1 MRPLLSPE
9 SAQRKFYNV
18 ILKMAQAAR
27 DPLEELIISYNEL
40 NTTVIQELDSEPS
53 PLEFMRFVAANK
65 PFVARGVALQ
75 WPAVQSWTPSIL
87 MDIMGDRRVNVAIT
101 PNGYADAPTLDQ
113 EGNIVFAKPMEE
125 SQQFSDFM
133 AHLTNRDTEASETS
147 RRDEIRYAQTQNDN
161 LRDEY
166 YDLFKDTQRD
176 IPFARI
182 ALARDPD
189 AINIWIGTSKSVTAM
204 HRDNYENIYVQIRGK
219 KHFWLLPALCQPCV
233 NEQLLPCARYT
244 REKDGTLSLAPEK
257 GATTPFPTW
266 DPDYP
271 LSNATAYSSLACP
284 LSVTLEPGDMLYLP
298 AMWYHKVSQSCD
310 NGDVVVAVNYWYDMN
325 FDGPL
330 WPLCSMVRNM
340 VS

>member
-1 MRPLLSPE
+1 M
-9 SAQRKFYNV
+9 ADCFICGRKC
-18 ILKMAQAAR
+18 
-27 DPLEELIISYNEL
+27 S
-40 NTTVIQELDSEPS
+40 
-53 PLEFMRFVAANK
+53 
-65 PFVARGVALQ
+65 
-75 WPAVQSWTPSIL
+75 
-87 MDIMGDRRVNVAIT
+87 
-101 PNGYADAPTLDQ
+101 YADAPTLDQ

-125 SQQFSDFM
+125 SQQFSDLM

-298 AMWYHKVSQSCD
+298 AMWCVYTATLPRYKPYYKHAYKRGLRYHKVSQSCD